1 MKVKS
6 NNKIFK
12 NSLKNSLTLRRA
24 PTSNYNYEIFN
35 RASTKIDLEKAHYEA
50 QLLLDEEEDSITLKD
65 EFMFQRIDVNIFQ
78 FFCHLFESIDWL
90 YLILGIIGI
99 SYAEQQILL

>member
-35 RASTKIDLEKAHYEA
+35 RTSTKIDLEKAHYEA
-50 QLLLDEEEDSITLKD
+50 QLLLDEEKDSLNFKD
-65 EFMFQRIDVNIFQ
+65 EFMLKKENNILRRILCTNK
-78 FFCHLFESIDWL
+78 
-90 YLILGIIGI
+90 
-99 SYAEQQILL
+99 